1 MRGIPRWFFT
11 PEDMEATRA
20 CLDGIDRNVPV
31 KVEPAAA
38 KLLMRNTVCT
48 VVDVLALAEWPAE
61 HLRFVVEP
69 LAAAA
74 GVRMEPM
81 R

>member
-1 MRGIPRWFFT
+1 MI
-11 PEDMEATRA
+11 
-20 CLDGIDRNVPV
+20 
-31 KVEPAAA
+31 EPAAA